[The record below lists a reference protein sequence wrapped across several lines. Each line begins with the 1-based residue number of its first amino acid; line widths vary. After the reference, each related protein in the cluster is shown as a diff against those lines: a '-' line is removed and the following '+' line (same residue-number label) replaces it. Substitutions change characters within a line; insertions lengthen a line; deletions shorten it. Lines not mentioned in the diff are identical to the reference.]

1 MRAGIARPYDNAATP
16 QPTAS
21 AAPLTQGSQCG
32 GAEVVGRCR
41 LPCVRGGGSDTKW
54 TSRWG
59 CHFKSVRRA
68 HTSPITCSVPAVF
81 TAAAIPLSLSQQ
93 ISDATAPHGGQ
104 HKSRFARIFRTFFKK
119 VLTNVSRLC
128 ILSVLGHATQ
138 LRKINTE
145 PSKNKR

>member
-32 GAEVVGRCR
+32 GAEVVGRYR

-59 CHFKSVRRA
+59 CPIQIRAQSAHITYYLFSAGRVHGGGDPAEPVAADKRRDRPARRA
-68 HTSPITCSVPAVF
+68 A
-81 TAAAIPLSLSQQ
+81 
-93 ISDATAPHGGQ
+93 
-104 HKSRFARIFRTFFKK
+104 
-119 VLTNVSRLC
+119 
-128 ILSVLGHATQ
+128 
-138 LRKINTE
+138 
-145 PSKNKR
+145 